1 MKTHNKYLMVLTS
14 MMSIFTSFSVAS
26 STNEKSKDDK
36 KIFYGYTPE
45 ETQKWVD
52 EAPDVPPSEFIVVE
66 GSGSKGNIQCAA
78 TTSVEQ
84 AKIDKIYLRRAIKLA
99 SHNPMQAVHKHSP
112 DGGLFGAVIY
122 KDGKILG
129 EGWNTVLKEGD
140 PSRHGEMNAIRQ
152 ATHDN
157 GHGLDDLEGSTL
169 YTSGAPCPMC
179 YSTMAWA
186 NVKRIVYASDYSDC
200 MNYGGFK
207 DEPIRASLSLPID
220 ERQWPGC
227 QAESGLSR
235 AWWELYNKEVY
246 KDGKGSKY

>member
-1 MKTHNKYLMVLTS
+1 MKTHNKGS
-14 MMSIFTSFSVAS
+14 KAK
-26 STNEKSKDDK
+26 KS
-36 KIFYGYTPE
+36 FYGYTPE
-45 ETQKWVD
+45 QTQRWVD
-52 EAPDVPPSEFIVVE
+52 EAPDAPPKEFKVTE
-66 GSGSKGNIQCAA
+66 GSGSQGNVQCSAS
-78 TTSVEQ
+78 TSDEQ
-84 AKIDKIYLRRAIKLA
+84 TAIDAKYLRRAIKLA
-99 SHNPMQAVHKHSP
+99 SHNPMQALYKHSP

-157 GHGLDDLEGSTL
+157 GYGLEELEGATL

-179 YSTMAWA
+179 YATMAWA
-186 NVKRIVYASDYSDC
+186 NVKRIVYASDYSDA
-200 MNYGGFK
+200 MKYGGFK
-207 DEPIRASLSLPID
+207 DEPIRASLALPIE

-235 AWWELYNKEVY
+235 AWWKFYNEVVY